1 MISDIVVIQI
11 KPCPEI
17 KIPDPAFSAI
27 LYTTLDSYSNNP
39 VQFMQVNNE
48 SSLIS

>member
-27 LYTTLDSYSNNP
+27 LYTTTIQCNSCRSTMKAL
-39 VQFMQVNNE
+39 
-48 SSLIS
+48 SLVDALKQ